1 MIKVKMFSFTSY
13 KWVLVMTHVD
23 DDFEYVILE
32 LNLNYRKMFRYPHT
46 IYNFDFVEKM
56 YDYVEW

>member
-1 MIKVKMFSFTSY
+1 
-13 KWVLVMTHVD
+13 MTHVD

-32 LNLNYRKMFRYPHT
+32 LNLNYRNPHT

>member
-1 MIKVKMFSFTSY
+1 MFSFTSY

-32 LNLNYRKMFRYPHT
+32 LNLNYRNPHT